1 LWFERDGD
9 RFVPPAHWRQETC
22 ALTTTHDLPTA
33 AGWWHGTDI
42 AWRERIGIVGEDMGK
57 RAHDR
62 HCLFDACVASGA
74 AQGDM
79 PGPDDDDAIADIVMR
94 HIATASC
101 DLVIVPVEDALALRE
116 QPNIPG
122 TIDEHPNWRRRL
134 PAPAATLLDAPLV
147 ADRLAVLD
155 RKRKDQA

>member
-1 LWFERDGD
+1 
-9 RFVPPAHWRQETC
+9 
-22 ALTTTHDLPTA
+22 
-33 AGWWHGTDI
+33 
-42 AWRERIGIVGEDMGK
+42 
-57 RAHDR
+57 
-62 HCLFDACVASGA
+62 
-74 AQGDM
+74 
-79 PGPDDDDAIADIVMR
+79 
-94 HIATASC
+94 
-101 DLVIVPVEDALALRE
+101 LRE